1 MTCCSI
7 LSSRLLILTDIPP
20 PEAVERLLC
29 GGGSIQ
35 GGELLVDPLLS
46 RLAESAAESVPALW
60 QLKREGARHFAR
72 AKGAAASWPNDPLLQ
87 SDVWRIMS
95 EVELIQRLDPRQMRL
110 LAHA

>member
-35 GGELLVDPLLS
+35 G
-46 RLAESAAESVPALW
+46 VPALW
-60 QLKREGARHFAR
+60 QLKREGTRHFAR

-87 SDVWRIMS
+87 SDVWRMMS
-95 EVELIQRLDPRQMRL
+95 EVELIRRLDPRQMRL
-110 LAHA
+110 LAHV